1 MPEEQTQTDRDPETS
16 KQIEKAIE
24 RELTRLV
31 ASEGHDPDLVL
42 GRALAVI
49 FTLITIRHGG
59 NIAAAVARNAAD
71 QCRGYPSFS
80 ETPLASM
87 QPMGRA

>member
-1 MPEEQTQTDRDPETS
+1 MTTEQDLEAKDPAITMQIDR
-16 KQIEKAIE
+16 AVE

-31 ASEGHDPDLVL
+31 VMDGHDPDLVL

-49 FTLITIRHGG
+49 FALITTRHGG
-59 NIAAAVARNAAD
+59 NVAAAVARSAGD
-71 QCRGYPSFS
+71 QCRGYPGFG
-80 ETPLASM
+80 ETPLAQM

>member
-1 MPEEQTQTDRDPETS
+1 MTENQNNHDRDPQTTR
-16 KQIEKAIE
+16 QIDRAIE

-31 ASEGHDPDLVL
+31 AMDGHEADLVL

-49 FTLITIRHGG
+49 FALVTTRHGG
-59 NIAAAVARNAAD
+59 DVAAAVARDAAD
-71 QCRGYPSFS
+71 RCRGYPAFS
-80 ETPLASM
+80 ETPLAAM